1 MVDPIYYKGKFVPFL
16 DEFVSYKGKL
26 FAIAKDEDGLNYTLY
41 QADEFRKRLAIKM
54 KRKID
59 LKLAMRVCDMGR
71 SAASEETHVRTVKET
86 LYTGLGDRR
95 EDNEKAEDDNSIM
108 SVLRS

>member
-41 QADEFRKRLAIKM
+41 QADEKKT
-54 KRKID
+54 
-59 LKLAMRVCDMGR
+59 C
-71 SAASEETHVRTVKET
+71 HQ
-86 LYTGLGDRR
+86 
-95 EDNEKAEDDNSIM
+95 NEKED
-108 SVLRS
+108 RSETCHRV

>member
-26 FAIAKDEDGLNYTLY
+26 FAIAK
-41 QADEFRKRLAIKM
+41 
-54 KRKID
+54 
-59 LKLAMRVCDMGR
+59 
-71 SAASEETHVRTVKET
+71 ET

-95 EDNEKAEDDNSIM
+95 KDNEKTEEDNSIM
-108 SVLRS
+108 SILRS

>member
-1 MVDPIYYKGKFVPFL
+1 MVDPIYYKGKFVPFF
-16 DEFVSYKGKL
+16 DELVSYKGKL

-59 LKLAMRVCDMGR
+59 LKLAIE
-71 SAASEETHVRTVKET
+71 SEK
-86 LYTGLGDRR
+86 LGIQYM
-95 EDNEKAEDDNSIM
+95 KDDGSGK
-108 SVLRS
+108 VFVPLPV

>member
-1 MVDPIYYKGKFVPFL
+1 MVDPIYYKGKFVQFL
-16 DEFVSYKGKL
+16 DEFVSYKGEL

-59 LKLAMRVCDMGR
+59 LKLAIE
-71 SAASEETHVRTVKET
+71 SEK
-86 LYTGLGDRR
+86 LGIQYM
-95 EDNEKAEDDNSIM
+95 KDDGSGK
-108 SVLRS
+108 VFVPLPL

>member
-26 FAIAKDEDGLNYTLY
+26 FAIAKDE
-41 QADEFRKRLAIKM
+41 FRKRLAIKM

-59 LKLAMRVCDMGR
+59 LKLAIE
-71 SAASEETHVRTVKET
+71 SEK
-86 LYTGLGDRR
+86 LGIQYM
-95 EDNEKAEDDNSIM
+95 KDDGSGK
-108 SVLRS
+108 VFVPLPL

>member
-16 DEFVSYKGKL
+16 DEFVSYKVKL

-41 QADEFRKRLAIKM
+41 QANGFRKRLFIKM

-59 LKLAMRVCDMGR
+59 LKLAIE
-71 SAASEETHVRTVKET
+71 SEK
-86 LYTGLGDRR
+86 LGIQYM
-95 EDNEKAEDDNSIM
+95 KDDGSGK
-108 SVLRS
+108 VFVPLPV

>member
-16 DEFVSYKGKL
+16 DEFVSYKDKL

-59 LKLAMRVCDMGR
+59 LKLAIE
-71 SAASEETHVRTVKET
+71 SEK
-86 LYTGLGDRR
+86 LGIQYM
-95 EDNEKAEDDNSIM
+95 KDDGSGK
-108 SVLRS
+108 VFVPLPV

>member
-16 DEFVSYKGKL
+16 DEFVSYKVML
-26 FAIAKDEDGLNYTLY
+26 FAIAKDEDGQNYTLY

-59 LKLAMRVCDMGR
+59 LKLAIE
-71 SAASEETHVRTVKET
+71 SEK
-86 LYTGLGDRR
+86 LGIQYM
-95 EDNEKAEDDNSIM
+95 KDDGSGK
-108 SVLRS
+108 VFVPLPV

>member
-41 QADEFRKRLAIKM
+41 QACL
-54 KRKID
+54 
-59 LKLAMRVCDMGR
+59 
-71 SAASEETHVRTVKET
+71 
-86 LYTGLGDRR
+86 LYTSRC
-95 EDNEKAEDDNSIM
+95 
-108 SVLRS
+108 V

>member
-16 DEFVSYKGKL
+16 DEFVSYRGEL

-59 LKLAMRVCDMGR
+59 LKLAIE
-71 SAASEETHVRTVKET
+71 SEK
-86 LYTGLGDRR
+86 LGIQYT
-95 EDNEKAEDDNSIM
+95 KDDGSGE
-108 SVLRS
+108 VFVPLPV

>member
-41 QADEFRKRLAIKM
+41 QANGFRKRLF
-54 KRKID
+54 
-59 LKLAMRVCDMGR
+59 
-71 SAASEETHVRTVKET
+71 HQ
-86 LYTGLGDRR
+86 
-95 EDNEKAEDDNSIM
+95 NEKED
-108 SVLRS
+108 RSETCHRV